1 MLIIIAWRNLWRH
14 KRRTLITISAVLF
27 ATWFS
32 VAMRGIQLGTY
43 NNQITYALNLFS
55 GFVQIQPADY
65 LESPSLRKS
74 FHLDAAITESLEH
87 DDRVR
92 GFAPRVVADGL
103 ISFSENSQGTII
115 FGIDPVTEPR
125 VTRLTERIREGRMP
139 RSDTAMEIVLGQT
152 LMENLRANIGDDVVL
167 LSQGYDGALGNAR
180 FRIVGSIRTGM
191 QDFDRGAVFAGI
203 TALQELLSMQGRI
216 NLLTVTL
223 EDLGDVTGFSRDWNV
238 THGTENIRALPWQE
252 VMPDLKQSIELDNYS
267 GILFLAILLIV
278 VAFGIL
284 NTVLM
289 SVTERFREFGILL
302 SIGMPRGKL
311 VMQVFLETMFI
322 ASLGILIGN
331 MLGLVTNWYFSEYPI
346 VFTGSYAA
354 MIEEYGW
361 LPQMRSIVSVSSFL
375 NTSLSVIV
383 IVLISVLYPLYRVFS
398 LEGLKGIRYT

>member
-1 MLIIIAWRNLWRH
+1 
-14 KRRTLITISAVLF
+14 
-27 ATWFS
+27 
-32 VAMRGIQLGTY
+32 
-43 NNQITYALNLFS
+43 
-55 GFVQIQPADY
+55 
-65 LESPSLRKS
+65 
-74 FHLDAAITESLEH
+74 
-87 DDRVR
+87 
-92 GFAPRVVADGL
+92 PRVVADGL

-139 RSDTAMEIVLGQT
+139 RSDTAMEIVLGQI
-152 LMENLRANIGDDVVL
+152 LMENLRANVGEDVVL

-191 QDFDRGAVFAGI
+191 QDFDRGAVFVGI
-203 TALQELLSMQGRI
+203 TALQELLSMQGRV
-216 NLLTVTL
+216 NLLAVTL
-223 EDLGDVTGFSRDWNV
+223 KDLDDVTGFSRDWNA
-238 THGTENIRALPWQE
+238 THGTEDIRALTWQE
-252 VMPDLKQSIELDNYS
+252 VMPDLKQSIDLDNYS
-267 GILFLAILLIV
+267 GILFLAILLVV

-311 VMQVFLETMFI
+311 VTQVFLETMFI
-322 ASLGILIGN
+322 ALLGILIGN
-331 MLGLVTNWYFSEYPI
+331 LFGLATNWYFSEHPI

-361 LPQMRSIVSVSSFL
+361 LPQMRSIVRMSSFL

-383 IVLISVLYPLYRVFS
+383 IVLISALYPLYRVFS